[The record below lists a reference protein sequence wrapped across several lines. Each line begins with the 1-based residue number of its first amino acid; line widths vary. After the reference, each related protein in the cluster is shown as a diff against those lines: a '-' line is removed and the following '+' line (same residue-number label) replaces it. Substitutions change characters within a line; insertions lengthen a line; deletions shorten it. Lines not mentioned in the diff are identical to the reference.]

1 MPLSAAVLDEV
12 SYGTLSPERATAL
25 FAAAFAARG
34 LDLDRLGEVSVVLVP
49 LGVIQQLNLKYRGI
63 DSPTDVLSFQI
74 DGPYGEMFGEVVISP
89 EYVGFDRAGVEELVV
104 HGALH
109 LAGMDHGDDFERS
122 EMATAQRDVLG
133 GVGVEEG

>member
-1 MPLSAAVLDEV
+1 MPFLVAVLDEV
-12 SYGTLSPERATAL
+12 SYGNLSTDRATAL
-25 FAAAFAARG
+25 FAAAFAACG
-34 LDLDRLGEVSVVLVP
+34 LDPDRLGEVSVVLVS
-49 LGVIQQLNLKYRGI
+49 LDVIQQLNLKHRGI

-89 EYVGFDRAGVEELVV
+89 EYVGFDLAGVEELVV

-109 LAGMDHGDDFERS
+109 LAGMDHGNDFEES

-133 GVGVEEG
+133 GVGVGEG